1 MPLPNQTRAPAH
13 GLPPG
18 EGEPVIWT
26 ACLLLPVM
34 AVLLYTTS
42 RIEEWLTRTTQPPR
56 HARRRHLRLVPG
68 GRQAASPLRT
78 PGWRHRRLD
87 AA

>member
-1 MPLPNQTRAPAH
+1 ML
-13 GLPPG
+13 L
-18 EGEPVIWT
+18 I

-42 RIEEWLTRTTQPPR
+42 RIEEWLTRTVQPPR
-56 HARRRHLRLVPG
+56 HARRRHLHLIPG
-68 GRQAASPLRT
+68 GRQQAGTRRRT
-78 PGWRHRRLD
+78 APRRHRRLD

>member
-1 MPLPNQTRAPAH
+1 M
-13 GLPPG
+13 
-18 EGEPVIWT
+18 IWT

-34 AVLLYTTS
+34 AALLYTTS
-42 RIEEWLTRTTQPPR
+42 RIEEWLTRTAQPPR
-56 HARRRHLRLVPG
+56 HARRRHLRLIPG

-78 PGWRHRRLD
+78 PGRRHRRLN